1 MPFINDTADNSNPRT
16 IDKERGIA
24 LRDVTPFVPGMKP
37 RFVLEWGDQEIPFGG
52 ERQTEDIEGT
62 QNFNVTWTITYIALP
77 EGFKHPKEE
86 IFQVISEALDT
97 YGDFFNR
104 EFVEN
109 VAVGFD
115 DNVFDNEIPVHWM
128 EETAQ

>member
-1 MPFINDTADNSNPRT
+1 MPFVNDTTVISKIHA
-16 IDKERGIA
+16 IDHERGII
-24 LRDVTPFVPGMKP
+24 LRDVTPFVPDMKP

-52 ERQTEDIEGT
+52 ERQTENIEGT
-62 QNFNVTWTITYIALP
+62 QNFNVTWTITYITLP
-77 EGFKHPKEE
+77 EGFKHPKED

-109 VAVGFD
+109 VTVGFD
-115 DNVFDNEIPVHWM
+115 DNVFENEMPVHWM
-128 EETAQ
+128 EEIAQ